1 VRLTYLAE
9 VELRVLL
16 SADTLDLNEGGV
28 RASVT
33 LSTLVSENTALAV
46 EASRTYYMS
55 DRVSICRILEAMN
68 ASYAGS
74 LGCH

>member
-16 SADTLDLNEGGV
+16 GADTLDLNEGSV

-46 EASRTYYMS
+46 EASRT
-55 DRVSICRILEAMN
+55 
-68 ASYAGS
+68 
-74 LGCH
+74 